1 MNNKDLVKDL
11 IEIAQANG
19 EYIGAWDDETDNKEV
34 ITKFESLM
42 IQKCDKYGIEVKD
55 YEYYQH
61 LYSDVE
67 IGDERA
73 FALYEELEEK
83 IKNLILGGIQ

>member
-1 MNNKDLVKDL
+1 MNNKDLVEDL

-34 ITKFESLM
+34 IAKFESLM
-42 IQKCDKYGIEVKD
+42 IQKCNKYDIEIKD
-55 YEYYQH
+55 YEYYKH

-73 FALYEELEEK
+73 FALYEELEKK